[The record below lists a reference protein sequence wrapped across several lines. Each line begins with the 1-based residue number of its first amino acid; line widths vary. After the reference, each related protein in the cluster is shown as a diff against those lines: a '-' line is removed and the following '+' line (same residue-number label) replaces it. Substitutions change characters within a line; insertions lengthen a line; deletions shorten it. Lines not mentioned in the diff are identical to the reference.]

1 MKDTII
7 KVRGY
12 HLDIY
17 QHVNNA
23 RYLEFLEEARWALFD
38 DSGALKL
45 LGQKNW
51 GFAVVNINI
60 NFRRAATMGDILR
73 INTKFGDFSS
83 KSGTLTQTI
92 TNLKTEKI
100 MTEAQITYVI
110 LDLNTN
116 RALPINEE
124 IRTILNTVIS

>member
-17 QHVNNA
+17 KHVNNA

-38 DSGALKL
+38 DNGALEL
-45 LGQKNW
+45 LAQKNW

-60 NFRRAATMGDILR
+60 NFRRAATVGDILYVR
-73 INTKFGDFSS
+73 TQLGDFNQ
-83 KSGTLTQTI
+83 KSGILTQTI
-92 TNLKTEKI
+92 RNLKTEKI
-100 MTEAQITYVI
+100 ITEAQVTYVI

-116 RALPINEE
+116 RALPLNDE
-124 IRTILNTVIS
+124 IRTILTRVIS

>member
-1 MKDTII
+1 MKETII

-38 DSGALKL
+38 NSGALEL
-45 LGQKNW
+45 LNQKNW

-60 NFRRAATMGDILR
+60 NFRRAATMGDVLS
-73 INTKFGDFSS
+73 INTQLGDFNQ
-83 KSGTLTQTI
+83 KSGILTQTI
-92 TNLKTEKI
+92 SNLKTGKI
-100 MTEAQITYVI
+100 TTEAQITYVI
-110 LDLNTN
+110 LDLTTN
-116 RALPINEE
+116 RAVPFNEE
-124 IRTILNTVIS
+124 IRTILTRVTS